1 MDEEQ
6 ARERERKASKSK
18 HTLTW
23 ISANESMCYA
33 KLLGHKWWWWQV
45 EWRVFEL
52 KCFFNQTKN
61 ICFKGPYKHIRAHT
75 HAYVCGVYYTMCTK
89 YIYAQTIGC
98 EVTRI
103 AIMVN
108 CWVRILL
115 ARFAVSVVHFCFL
128 CVCRILTAK
137 PGYSNRLSDSETK
150 KIMWLCGIFAVI
162 LWLPLSLSLSL
173 YCAIVVLFTFA

>member
-1 MDEEQ
+1 
-6 ARERERKASKSK
+6 
-18 HTLTW
+18 
-23 ISANESMCYA
+23 MCYA

-61 ICFKGPYKHIRAHT
+61 ICFKGPYKHIRAHI

-150 KIMWLCGIFAVI
+150 KKYVI
-162 LWLPLSLSLSL
+162 VWNFCC
-173 YCAIVVLFTFA
+173 YFVIAIVIVIVLCHCRFIHICIMYWKEYIASRILFFHRLLLYHHYLE

>member
-1 MDEEQ
+1 
-6 ARERERKASKSK
+6 
-18 HTLTW
+18 
-23 ISANESMCYA
+23 MCYA

-150 KIMWLCGIFAVI
+150 KLCDCVEFLLLFCDCHCHCHCIVSLSFYSHLHNVLKGIHSVKDPFFPPFATVS
-162 LWLPLSLSLSL
+162 PLSR
-173 YCAIVVLFTFA
+173 IEI